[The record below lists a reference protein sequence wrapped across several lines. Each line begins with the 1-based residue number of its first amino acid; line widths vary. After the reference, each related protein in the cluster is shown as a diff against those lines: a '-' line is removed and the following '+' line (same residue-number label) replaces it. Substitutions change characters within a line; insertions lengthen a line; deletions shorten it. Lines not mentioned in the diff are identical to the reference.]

1 MCHVER
7 IVSIKQEQNN
17 NRNVGAP
24 DQSLSSNDH
33 ITNILHWCILPAA
46 EVQESALCTQFQFL
60 YSQ

>member
-1 MCHVER
+1 MCLVER

-17 NRNVGAP
+17 KILEGAP

-33 ITNILHWCILPAA
+33 ISKILHWCILYAA
-46 EVQESALCTQFQFL
+46 EVQESTLCTQFL